1 MDCSAIVPTT
11 KTESI
16 RENPLTVSLNIPIRN
31 LLDCFDDQSIP
42 LTKNDDH
49 SNKVRRK

>member
-1 MDCSAIVPTT
+1 MDCSAIVPT
-11 KTESI
+11 ESI
-16 RENPLTVSLNIPIRN
+16 DENPLAVSLNIPIRN

-49 SNKVRRK
+49 STNKVRRK